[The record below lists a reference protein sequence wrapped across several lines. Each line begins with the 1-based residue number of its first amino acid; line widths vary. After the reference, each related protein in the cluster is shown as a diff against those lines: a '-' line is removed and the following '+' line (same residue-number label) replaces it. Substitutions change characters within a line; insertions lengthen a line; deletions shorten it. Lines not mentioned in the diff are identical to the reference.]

1 MPEEVAAEEV
11 AERPRGR
18 RLQRADRRPRRSD
31 RSRTA
36 GVRVSA
42 AADVRHARSARTL
55 ATRLRHWSQRNSWT
69 LALLGLF
76 AGILLL
82 TYLIQPSYGAAQ
94 LQGLAIGAM
103 PLAMA
108 AVAQAIVVISGGIDL
123 SIGSMMALTSVTAAV
138 LMKDQP
144 EAFAIPVVLG
154 VLVLGL
160 ILGIINGTL
169 VVITRVPD
177 IVVTLAMSF
186 VWAGAALV
194 VLQLTGWRVG
204 GLADR
209 DGARVPLGRD
219 FIPRALVV
227 LLVIVGVI
235 WIPLRRSTAGLALY
249 AIGSNRLAAFRSGVS
264 VGRTKVFAYML
275 GGLFSAFGGLALTAT
290 TGIGTPV
297 PGAYTLLGVA
307 AIVLGGVSLAGGRG
321 GLAGPI
327 VAVFVLAL
335 VRTDLTLLGVN
346 SNLSTVIQGA
356 ILIGVVMFGSLLTMR
371 RART

>member
-1 MPEEVAAEEV
+1 MSAAEGTQ
-11 AERPRGR
+11 ATD
-18 RLQRADRRPRRSD
+18 RA
-31 RSRTA
+31 
-36 GVRVSA
+36 G
-42 AADVRHARSARTL
+42 L
-55 ATRLRHWSQRNSWT
+55 ASQVRHWSQRNSWT
-69 LALLGLF
+69 LALIGLF
-76 AGILLL
+76 AAILLI

-138 LMKDQP
+138 LIKDQP
-144 EAFAIPVVLG
+144 ETSVAVVVG

-160 ILGIINGTL
+160 ILGVINGIL

-194 VLQLTGWRVG
+194 VLHTPGGGSADWLTGLVTG
-204 GLADR
+204 
-209 DGARVPLGRD
+209 PLGLD
-219 FIPRALVV
+219 WIPRALIT
-227 LLVIVGVI
+227 LLVIVGII
-235 WIPLRRSTAGLALY
+235 WIPLRRSNTGLALY
-249 AIGSNRLAAFRSGVS
+249 AVGSDRLAAFRSGVP
-264 VGRTKVFAYML
+264 VGRTKVFAYTL

-321 GLAGPI
+321 GVAGPI
-327 VAVFVLAL
+327 VAVFILAL

-346 SNLSTVIQGA
+346 SNLSTVVQGT
-356 ILIGVVMFGSLLTMR
+356 ILVGVVMFGSLLTMR
-371 RART
+371 RARS

>member
-1 MPEEVAAEEV
+1 M
-11 AERPRGR
+11 
-18 RLQRADRRPRRSD
+18 
-31 RSRTA
+31 
-36 GVRVSA
+36 SA
-42 AADVRHARSARTL
+42 AVDAGAMDGADL
-55 ATRLRHWSQRNSWT
+55 ASSLRHWSQRNSWT
-69 LALLGLF
+69 LALIGLF

-94 LQGLAIGAM
+94 LQGLAVGAM

-108 AVAQAIVVISGGIDL
+108 AIAQAIVVIAGGIDL

-138 LMKDQP
+138 LMKDQS

-154 VLVLGL
+154 VLVLGVL
-160 ILGIINGTL
+160 LGIVNGIL
-169 VVITRVPD
+169 VVVTRVPD

-186 VWAGAALV
+186 VWAGMALV
-194 VLQLTGWRVG
+194 VLRTPGGGSADWLTDLVRG
-204 GLADR
+204 
-209 DGARVPLGRD
+209 PLGID
-219 FIPRALVV
+219 FVPRALVV
-227 LLVIVGVI
+227 LLVIAGVI
-235 WIPLRRSTAGLALY
+235 WIPLRRSNPGLALY
-249 AIGSNRLAAFRSGVS
+249 AIGSNRLAAFRSGVP
-264 VGRTKVFAYML
+264 VGRTKVFAYLL

-321 GLAGPI
+321 GIAGPI
-327 VAVFVLAL
+327 VAVFILAL

>member
-1 MPEEVAAEEV
+1 M
-11 AERPRGR
+11 
-18 RLQRADRRPRRSD
+18 
-31 RSRTA
+31 
-36 GVRVSA
+36 SA
-42 AADVRHARSARTL
+42 AVHARAPESPDVAS
-55 ATRLRHWSQRNSWT
+55 RLRHWAQRNSWT

-82 TYLIQPSYGAAQ
+82 TFLIQPSYGARQ
-94 LQGLAIGAM
+94 LQGLAVGAM

-123 SIGSMMALTSVTAAV
+123 SIGSMMALTSVTAAL
-138 LMKDQP
+138 LMKDQSD
-144 EAFAIPVVLG
+144 AFAIPVVIG

-160 ILGIINGTL
+160 ILGGINGAL

-194 VLQLTGWRVG
+194 VLPSPGGGSADWLTGMVKG
-204 GLADR
+204 SLGL
-209 DGARVPLGRD
+209 D

-235 WIPLRRSTAGLALY
+235 WIPLRRSTAGLVLY
-249 AIGSNRLAAFRSGVS
+249 AIGSNQLAAFRSGVS
-264 VGRTKVFAYML
+264 VGRTKVIAYSL

-327 VAVFVLAL
+327 VAVFILAL

-346 SNLSTVIQGA
+346 SNMSTVIQGA

-371 RART
+371 QART

>member
-1 MPEEVAAEEV
+1 VSVAV
-11 AERPRGR
+11 GT
-18 RLQRADRRPRRSD
+18 QSTDRAGLASQ
-31 RSRTA
+31 
-36 GVRVSA
+36 VR
-42 AADVRHARSARTL
+42 D
-55 ATRLRHWSQRNSWT
+55 WSQRNSWT
-69 LALLGLF
+69 LALMGLF
-76 AGILLL
+76 VAILLI

-138 LMKDQP
+138 LMKNQP
-144 EAFAIPVVLG
+144 EASVAIVVG
-154 VLVLGL
+154 VLVLGV
-160 ILGIINGTL
+160 ILGIVNGIL

-186 VWAGAALV
+186 VWAGFALV
-194 VLQLTGWRVG
+194 VLHTPGGGSAGWLTGLVTGSLVSDW
-204 GLADR
+204 
-209 DGARVPLGRD
+209 
-219 FIPRALVV
+219 IPRALIT
-227 LLVIVGVI
+227 LLVIVGII
-235 WIPLRRSTAGLALY
+235 WIPLRRSNAGLALY
-249 AIGSNRLAAFRSGVS
+249 AVGSNRLAAFRSGVA
-264 VGRTKVFAYML
+264 VGRTKVFAYTL

-321 GLAGPI
+321 GVAGPI
-327 VAVFVLAL
+327 VAVFILAL

-346 SNLSTVIQGA
+346 SNLSTVVQGT

-371 RART
+371 RARS

>member
-1 MPEEVAAEEV
+1 MDIRARD
-11 AERPRGR
+11 RP
-18 RLQRADRRPRRSD
+18 D
-31 RSRTA
+31 RSIQ
-36 GVRVSA
+36 
-42 AADVRHARSARTL
+42 
-55 ATRLRHWSQRNSWT
+55 LRRWSQRNSWT
-69 LALLGLF
+69 LSLLGLF
-76 AGILLL
+76 ALILLF

-94 LQGLAIGAM
+94 LQGLAIGAL

-123 SIGSMMALTSVTAAV
+123 SVGSMMALTSVTAAL
-138 LMKDQP
+138 LMKDQS

-154 VLVLGL
+154 VLLMGL

-169 VVITRVPD
+169 VVMTRVPD

-194 VLQLTGWRVG
+194 VLHSPGGGSADWLRDLVTGSIGSEW
-204 GLADR
+204 
-209 DGARVPLGRD
+209 
-219 FIPRALVV
+219 IPRALATLV
-227 LLVIVGVI
+227 VIVGII

-249 AIGSNRLAAFRSGVS
+249 AVGSNRLAAFRSGVP
-264 VGRTKVFAYML
+264 VGRAKVLAYVL

-321 GLAGPI
+321 GIAGPI

-346 SNLSTVIQGA
+346 SNLSTVIQGT
-356 ILIGVVMFGSLLTMR
+356 ILIGVVMFGSLLTLR

>member
-1 MPEEVAAEEV
+1 
-11 AERPRGR
+11 
-18 RLQRADRRPRRSD
+18 
-31 RSRTA
+31 
-36 GVRVSA
+36 VSA
-42 AADVRHARSARTL
+42 AVDVSASNRPDR
-55 ATRLRHWSQRNSWT
+55 ATQGRRWAQRNSWT
-69 LALLGLF
+69 LALLALF
-76 AGILLL
+76 AAILLI

-94 LQGLAIGAM
+94 LQGLAIGAL

-108 AVAQAIVVISGGIDL
+108 TVAQAIVVISGGIDL
-123 SIGSMMALTSVTAAV
+123 SVGSMMALTSVTAAV
-138 LMKDQP
+138 LMKDQS
-144 EAFAIPVVLG
+144 EAFAIPVVIG

-177 IVVTLAMSF
+177 IVVTLAMTF

-194 VLQLTGWRVG
+194 VLRSPGGGSVDWLRDLVTGSIGSEW
-204 GLADR
+204 
-209 DGARVPLGRD
+209 
-219 FIPRALVV
+219 IPRALLT
-227 LLVIVGVI
+227 LLVIVAVI

-249 AIGSNRLAAFRSGVS
+249 AVGSNRLAAFRSGVP
-264 VGRTKVFAYML
+264 VGRTKVFAYVL

-307 AIVLGGVSLAGGRG
+307 AVVLGGVSLAGGRG
-321 GLAGPI
+321 GIAGPI

-335 VRTDLTLLGVN
+335 VRTDLTLVGVN

-356 ILIGVVMFGSLLTMR
+356 ILIGVVMFGSLLTLR

>member
-1 MPEEVAAEEV
+1 MSAAEGTQ
-11 AERPRGR
+11 ATD
-18 RLQRADRRPRRSD
+18 RA
-31 RSRTA
+31 
-36 GVRVSA
+36 G
-42 AADVRHARSARTL
+42 L
-55 ATRLRHWSQRNSWT
+55 ASQVRHWSQRNSWT
-69 LALLGLF
+69 LALIGLF
-76 AGILLL
+76 AAILLI

-138 LMKDQP
+138 LIKDQP
-144 EAFAIPVVLG
+144 ETSVAVVVG

-160 ILGIINGTL
+160 ILGVINGIL

-194 VLQLTGWRVG
+194 VLHTPGGGSADWLTGLVTG
-204 GLADR
+204 
-209 DGARVPLGRD
+209 PLGID
-219 FIPRALVV
+219 WFPRALIT
-227 LLVIVGVI
+227 LLVIVGII
-235 WIPLRRSTAGLALY
+235 WIPLRRSNTGLALY
-249 AIGSNRLAAFRSGVS
+249 AVGSNRLAAFRSGVP
-264 VGRTKVFAYML
+264 VGRTKVFAYTL

-321 GLAGPI
+321 GVAGPI
-327 VAVFVLAL
+327 VAVFILAL

-346 SNLSTVIQGA
+346 SNLSTVVQGT
-356 ILIGVVMFGSLLTMR
+356 ILIGVVMFGSLLAMR
-371 RART
+371 RARS

>member
-1 MPEEVAAEEV
+1 M
-11 AERPRGR
+11 
-18 RLQRADRRPRRSD
+18 
-31 RSRTA
+31 
-36 GVRVSA
+36 SA
-42 AADVRHARSARTL
+42 AAQARAPQGAPVAS
-55 ATRLRHWSQRNSWT
+55 RLRHWAERNSWT

-82 TYLIQPSYGAAQ
+82 TYLIQPTYGAPQ
-94 LQGLAIGAM
+94 LQGLAVGAM

-123 SIGSMMALTSVTAAV
+123 SIGSMMALSSVTAAV

-154 VLVLGL
+154 VLLLGV
-160 ILGIINGTL
+160 ILGIINGAL
-169 VVITRVPD
+169 IVITRVPD

-186 VWAGAALV
+186 VWAGVALV
-194 VLQLTGWRVG
+194 VLASPGGGSAEWLTGMVKG
-204 GLADR
+204 
-209 DGARVPLGRD
+209 PLGPD
-219 FIPRALVV
+219 FLPRALVV
-227 LLVIVGVI
+227 LLIIVGVI
-235 WIPLRRSTAGLALY
+235 WIPLRRSTAGLSLY

-307 AIVLGGVSLAGGRG
+307 AVVLGGVSLAGGRG
-321 GLAGPI
+321 GVAGPI

-346 SNLSTVIQGA
+346 SNISTVIQGA
-356 ILIGVVMFGSLLTMR
+356 ILIGVVMFGSFLTMR
-371 RART
+371 QART